1 MHGAEPPLPHMPS
14 QHYRNNFAFAPTGD
28 FQRRIALHKCSTV
41 LVIKHDT
48 QTQSP
53 YYTYILSALWK

>member
-1 MHGAEPPLPHMPS
+1 MHGAVPPLPHMPL
-14 QHYRNNFAFAPTGD
+14 QHHRNNFAFAPTRD
-28 FQRRIALHKCSTV
+28 FKHQIALHTRSTV
-41 LVIKHDT
+41 LVIKHDA